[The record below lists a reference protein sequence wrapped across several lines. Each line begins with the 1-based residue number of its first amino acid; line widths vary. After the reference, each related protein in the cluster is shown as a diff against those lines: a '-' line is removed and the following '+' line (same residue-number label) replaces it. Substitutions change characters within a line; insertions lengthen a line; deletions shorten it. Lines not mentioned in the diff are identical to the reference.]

1 MTSILVTNLTLDE
14 IFLQMQPDEASRQ
27 EAIEWLKNQK
37 SNEIPNDQKIPGQTR
52 AVQDAL

>member
-14 IFLQMQPDEASRQ
+14 IFIQMQPDEASRL

-37 SNEIPNDQKIPGQTR
+37 SNEIPNEQKIPSQTR